1 MSWLVDLSRTAWSMS
16 GGELLACCA
25 AWCDGVACDVT
36 ICVDAGQYCLLCDGA
51 YLGFAA
57 SIARW
62 AIVRCGCGF
71 EDAKIGYS
79 LRWTKLFERSG
90 GRHIGRD
97 GLSVRPGRW

>member
-1 MSWLVDLSRTAWSMS
+1 MS

-51 YLGFAA
+51 YLDFAA

-62 AIVRCGCGF
+62 AI
-71 EDAKIGYS
+71 
-79 LRWTKLFERSG
+79 LRSRDWLFVEM
-90 GRHIGRD
+90 D
-97 GLSVRPGRW
+97 KAF